1 MSLPPVDALAEELK
15 SRPIRD
21 IVRDRIFGG
30 TPYVFRA
37 RPSSADTLYDYVAKQ
52 FAISRD
58 CVKIVG
64 SAKVGFS
71 LSPDNFPRRFT
82 PKSDIDV
89 VVVDE
94 KMFDTVWMALLDW
107 HYPRRSSGLARPDA
121 EWAKHR
127 RREVYWGWFVPAD
140 IRFEGLSFPES
151 LNPVREL
158 RTRWFNVFQSLSIF
172 PEFSSRTVSG
182 RLYRTWNFAYAYHA
196 AGLNLVKEITSRS
209 K

>member
-1 MSLPPVDALAEELK
+1 MPFPNLDSFTEELK
-15 SRPIRD
+15 NRPVRD

-37 RPSSADTLYDYVAKQ
+37 RPTSADTLYDFIAKQ

-58 CVKIVG
+58 SVRIVG
-64 SAKVGFS
+64 SAKIGFS

-82 PKSDIDV
+82 PRSDIDV

-94 KMFDTVWMALLDW
+94 KMFDLVWMALLDW
-107 HYPRRSSGLARPDA
+107 HYPRRSSGLARTDSD
-121 EWAKHR
+121 WARHR

-140 IRFEGLSFPES
+140 IHFEGLSFPEA
-151 LNPVREL
+151 LKPVREL
-158 RTRWFNVFQSLSIF
+158 RTRWFNVFQGLSMF

-182 RLYRTWNFAYAYHA
+182 RLYRTWNLAYAYHT
-196 AGLNLVKEITSRS
+196 AGLNLVKEIASRS